1 MCKLDSA
8 GSNAIISND
17 ASLRSPKCR
26 PGPGILGG
34 SCLAVQP
41 SGAMD
46 GSAVVLTRQVVEA
59 ILTLKAAAKA
69 SACAGPAAG

>member
-17 ASLRSPKCR
+17 ECPRS
-26 PGPGILGG
+26 GPQ
-34 SCLAVQP
+34 SAALAVQP

-46 GSAVVLTRQVVEA
+46 GSAMVLTRQVVEA

-69 SACAGPAAG
+69 SACAGPAAE